1 MASVEIYDNSENT
14 GLLEKIVALI
24 LDIFPDSHLELQKLS
39 SHVPNIFIH
48 MII

>member
-1 MASVEIYDNSENT
+1 MASVEIYNYNENT
-14 GLLEKIVALI
+14 GIPEKIVALI